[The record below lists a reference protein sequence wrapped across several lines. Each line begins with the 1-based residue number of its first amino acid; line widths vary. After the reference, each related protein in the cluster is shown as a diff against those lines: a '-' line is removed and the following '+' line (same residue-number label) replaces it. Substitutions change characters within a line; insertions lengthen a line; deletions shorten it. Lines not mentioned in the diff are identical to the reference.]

1 MNVNNLKLTIL
12 FSKIVVL
19 SAILFVSCENDIAT
33 INSLTNKEKTPD
45 ESAKDVTI
53 IYSDSGLVEFVLK
66 SAVLD
71 KYYSSDSYIEFPKGI
86 KIFTYGDSNVIKN
99 TLTANYAINFESRK
113 MMEAKSKVVITN
125 NETNEIIETEHIVW
139 DQLNHKIFSDV
150 FIKRTNSEG
159 IMYGDGF
166 DADEKFTKYTL
177 RNPRAELYIQEK

>member
-1 MNVNNLKLTIL
+1 MQIN
-12 FSKIVVL
+12 KIVVL

-45 ESAKDVTI
+45 ETAKDVTI

-71 KYYSSDSYIEFPKGI
+71 KYYSAESYIEFPKGI
-86 KIFTYGDSNVIKN
+86 KILTYGDSNIVKN
-99 TLTANYAINFESRK
+99 TLTANYAINYESRK
-113 MMEAKSKVVITN
+113 MMEAKSKVVISNLITK
-125 NETNEIIETEHIVW
+125 EVIETEHIVW

-150 FIKRTNSEG
+150 FIKRTNSDG

-166 DADEKFTKYTL
+166 DADEKFTKYTI
-177 RNPRAELYIQEK
+177 RNPVAKLYFKEK